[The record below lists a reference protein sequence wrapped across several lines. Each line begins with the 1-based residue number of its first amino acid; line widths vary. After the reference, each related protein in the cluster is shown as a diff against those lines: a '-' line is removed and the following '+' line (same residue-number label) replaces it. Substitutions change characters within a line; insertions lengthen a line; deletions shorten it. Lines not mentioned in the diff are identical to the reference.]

1 MERGETKG
9 GRGMQ
14 PFSTLFMGL
23 SFNKTLSEI
32 NKIHTF
38 VNRELYKPF
47 SKGLFTP
54 VFESQHLAS
63 LR

>member
-1 MERGETKG
+1 
-9 GRGMQ
+9 MQ
-14 PFSTLFMGL
+14 PFSTLFLGL
-23 SFNKTLSEI
+23 SFFKTLSEI

-54 VFESQHLAS
+54 VFES
-63 LR
+63 